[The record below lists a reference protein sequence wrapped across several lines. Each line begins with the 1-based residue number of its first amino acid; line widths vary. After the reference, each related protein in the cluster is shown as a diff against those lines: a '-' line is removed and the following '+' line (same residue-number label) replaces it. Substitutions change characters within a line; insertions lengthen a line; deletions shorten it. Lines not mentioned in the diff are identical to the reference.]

1 MEKQSFSSQQQKS
14 IFLFIIITFGIT
26 WLCWIPALVGST
38 RQGFALPTISNFA
51 RMGEQASLTGQ
62 QRLLTGLFNFAV
74 YGPLIAA
81 VALTFWELGK
91 EGLFDLL
98 RRIVK
103 LKVSL
108 KWYGIA
114 IGLVLAISFI
124 PRILAQLTG
133 QMMTGA
139 VVWTLPLAAA
149 LLLRQILTSGLGE
162 EPGWRGF
169 LLPRLQALYGSGKA
183 VWVLGTVWAVWHYP
197 FTIFETLSNMVDVP
211 PGPMIITLVMS
222 LAGQTMSLIGMTYLY
237 VWIYNNTHSVWL
249 VILFHA
255 LSNALPAVLLSGVSP
270 SFNILMAVIPWLLVL
285 VLEKV
290 VGKEDFPGKTA

>member
-1 MEKQSFSSQQQKS
+1 MEENISSGTKS
-14 IFLFIIITFGIT
+14 KTIVLFILIAFGIT
-26 WLCWIPALVGST
+26 WLCWIPALVGSS

-62 QRLLTGLFNFAV
+62 QRLLSSLFNFAV

-81 VALTFWELGK
+81 VALTFWESGK

-103 LKVSL
+103 FQVPL
-108 KWYGIA
+108 KWYSIA
-114 IGLVLAISFI
+114 LGLVLVISFI
-124 PRILAQLTG
+124 PRLLAQLTG
-133 QMMTGA
+133 QIITGA
-139 VVWTLPLAAA
+139 VVWTLPLVAA
-149 LLLRQILTSGLGE
+149 LFLRQILTSGLGE
-162 EPGWRGF
+162 EPGWRGY
-169 LLPRLQALYGSGKA
+169 LLPRLQAAYGGGRA
-183 VWVLGTVWAVWHYP
+183 VWILGIIWAVWHYP
-197 FTIFETLSNMVDVP
+197 ITIFETMSNMVDVP
-211 PGPMIITLVMS
+211 LGPMLITLVMS

-237 VWIYNNTHSVWL
+237 VWIYNHTKSVWL

-255 LSNALPAVLLSGVSP
+255 LSNAVPAVLLSGVSP

>member
-1 MEKQSFSSQQQKS
+1 MSEKTSSGQQQKS
-14 IFLFIIITFGIT
+14 IVLYILIAFGIT

-74 YGPLIAA
+74 YGPLIASL
-81 VALTFWELGK
+81 ALTFWETGK
-91 EGLFDLL
+91 EGLTDLL

-114 IGLVLAISFI
+114 IGLVLVISFI

-133 QMMTGA
+133 QMVEGA

-162 EPGWRGF
+162 EPGWRGY
-169 LLPRLQALYGSGKA
+169 LLPKLQSLYGSGKA
-183 VWVLGTVWAVWHYP
+183 VWILGMIWAVWHYP
-197 FTIFETLSNMVDVP
+197 FTIFETLSNMVAVP
-211 PGPMIITLVMS
+211 IGPMVITLVMS

-237 VWIYNNTHSVWL
+237 VWIYNHTQSVWL

-255 LSNALPAVLLSGVSP
+255 FSNAVPAVLLSGVSP

-290 VGKEDFPGKTA
+290 VSKENFPGETA

>member
-1 MEKQSFSSQQQKS
+1 MEENTPSGTESKT
-14 IFLFIIITFGIT
+14 IILFILIAFGIT
-26 WLCWIPALVGST
+26 WLCWIPALVGAS
-38 RQGFALPTISNFA
+38 RQGFALPTINNFA
-51 RMGEQASLTGQ
+51 RVGEQASLTGQ
-62 QRLLTGLFNFAV
+62 QRLLTSLFSFAV

-81 VALTFWELGK
+81 VALTFWETGK
-91 EGLFDLL
+91 EGLVDLL

-103 LKVSL
+103 FHIPL
-108 KWYGIA
+108 KWYGITV
-114 IGLVLAISFI
+114 GLVLVISFI
-124 PRILAQLTG
+124 PRIMAQLTG

-169 LLPRLQALYGSGKA
+169 LLPRLQSLYGSGRA
-183 VWVLGTVWAVWHYP
+183 VWILGTVWAVWHYP
-197 FTIFETLSNMVDVP
+197 FTIFETLTNMVDVP
-211 PGPMIITLVMS
+211 VGPMVITLVMS

-237 VWIYNNTHSVWL
+237 VWIYNHTQSVWL

-255 LSNALPAVLLSGVSP
+255 LSNAVPAVLLSGVSP

-285 VLEKV
+285 VLEKL